1 MRTTRRV
8 VRVWPVASRTLTL
21 TVARSERV
29 PWRRIRLCTVRLI
42 VSANGRRA
50 ARASDRL
57 DEAST
62 VRPAPRRRD
71 VALLTVMRAVAMQA
85 AEQPTVNTA
94 RPPSAEL
101 WMLSVGRAPGF
112 GVAPGCWP
120 PPVAPGCGVA
130 PGWAP
135 GAVPGAAPGAAPPV
149 PGAAG
154 PGAAPGAAPPVPGT
168 AASVIVSAV
177 LFVVPPPRK
186 SSARTAG
193 ENDPAV
199 SNACV
204 VDAAAVCASN
214 VPLPSKS
221 QS

>member
-29 PWRRIRLCTVRLI
+29 PWRRIRLCTGRLI

-71 VALLTVMRAVAMQA
+71 VALLTVMRAVAVQA
-85 AEQPTVNTA
+85 DEQPTVNTA
-94 RPPSAEL
+94 RPRSAEL

-130 PGWAP
+130 PGGAP
-135 GAVPGAAPGAAPPV
+135 GAV
-149 PGAAG
+149 
-154 PGAAPGAAPPVPGT
+154 PGAAPPVPGT

-186 SSARTAG
+186 SFARTAG

>member
-8 VRVWPVASRTLTL
+8 VRVWPMASRTLTL

-85 AEQPTVNTA
+85 DEQPTVNTA
-94 RPPSAEL
+94 RPRSAEL

-120 PPVAPGCGVA
+120 AAGAPGCGVA

-135 GAVPGAAPGAAPPV
+135 GAV
-149 PGAAG
+149 

-186 SSARTAG
+186 SFARTAG